1 MQHKHRAAILK
12 RPVQLASFD
21 DFLSHNGSQSV
32 PPWLESGEGEQSLD
46 MQSMFKQSLKFG
58 NPHARIPSPIA

>member
-12 RPVQLASFD
+12 RPAQLATFD

-32 PPWLESGEGEQSLD
+32 PPWLETGEAEQSLD
-46 MQSMFKQSLKFG
+46 MQSMFKQSLKFA
-58 NPHARIPSPIA
+58 NPQAKLPSPLA